1 MDVAFEA
8 ILDLL
13 NSLIPEGAA
22 IYAEVAT
29 LNEIL
34 AYVLVLG
41 IIWSFFLRPL
51 LKLLRLSK

>member
-1 MDVAFEA
+1 MDVAFQA

-13 NSLIPEGAA
+13 NSLIPSGAS
-22 IYAEVAT
+22 IYGEVAT

-34 AYVLVLG
+34 AYALVLG

>member
-13 NSLIPEGAA
+13 NSLIPTGAA

-34 AYVLVLG
+34 AYALVLG

>member
-34 AYVLVLG
+34 AYSLVLG